1 MRVIIAG
8 SRNLPFCPYRT
19 QLQIL
24 RAPVLDFETRYGKI
38 QEVISGTAKGADLLG
53 ESFAQMREIPVD
65 RYPADW
71 ISYGKRAGYI
81 RNSQMANEADGC
93 IALWDMQ
100 SKGTKNMIEIA
111 RNKKLHLIVYN
122 ILTNTEVVVY

>member
-1 MRVIIAG
+1 MRCIIAG

-24 RAPVLDFETRYGKI
+24 RPAVLAFEQKHGKI
-38 QEVISGTAKGADLLG
+38 TEVVSGTAKGADLLG
-53 ESFAQMREIPVD
+53 EAFAEMRKIPVD

-71 ISYGKRAGYI
+71 ITYGKRAGFI

-100 SKGTKNMIEIA
+100 SKGTKNMIELA
-111 RNKKLHLIVYN
+111 SNKKLHIIVYN